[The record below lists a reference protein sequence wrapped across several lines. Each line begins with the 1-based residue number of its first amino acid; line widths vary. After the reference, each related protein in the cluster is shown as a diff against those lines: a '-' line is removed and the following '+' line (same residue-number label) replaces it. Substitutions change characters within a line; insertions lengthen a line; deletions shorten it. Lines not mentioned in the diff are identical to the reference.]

1 MYRYRGLPQEGERL
15 LRRAVELDEKRLP
28 DYHPIMVLDMGEF
41 AIALLDLKRTE
52 EGFRYVDR
60 LLQVADRSRPQERK
74 FLAWIFE
81 NYAQVLTQ
89 ETKPDYKSRLLTTAQ
104 QLRGK

>member
-1 MYRYRGLPQEGERL
+1 
-15 LRRAVELDEKRLP
+15 
-28 DYHPIMVLDMGEF
+28 
-41 AIALLDLKRTE
+41 
-52 EGFRYVDR
+52 
-60 LLQVADRSRPQERK
+60 VADRSRPQERK